1 MKVIHLSS
9 ERTWRGGE
17 QQIAYLIDGSLK
29 AGLEVHAA
37 CRTES
42 AFSTYCKSKDIP
54 HIDLGYKNEFDL
66 SPALKIKYYCKQ
78 HQIDLVHMH
87 SSHSHA
93 IGVWSKILGNPAD
106 LILSRRVDFPVKDNF
121 ASRFKFNY
129 PKIKAI
135 VSISAKIQEIIAPD
149 IKRQDVLHTV
159 HSGIDPSRFEH
170 ATNAGVLH
178 QDFGIDDNIK
188 LVGNISAVADHK
200 DYFTFIDTAEKVL
213 AERKDVK
220 FLIIGDGPL
229 NAEIKDRINQS
240 AFKDGI
246 VMTGFRHDIPAIIQ
260 ELDVFLITS
269 KTEGLGT
276 TILDAFANR
285 VPVVATKAGGIPEAV
300 IHQETG
306 LLSNVG
312 DSQSLASHVVQTLDD
327 KDKTNQRIHHAYEK
341 LLREFTIDAMV
352 QGNLEVY
359 KNVLS

>member
-17 QQIAYLIDGSLK
+17 QQIAYLIEGSLR
-29 AGLEVHAA
+29 AGLQVHVA
-37 CRTES
+37 CRTGS
-42 AFSTYCKSKDIP
+42 AFSTYCKNNDIP

-66 SPALKIKYYCKQ
+66 GTAFKIKDYCKE
-78 HQIDLVHMH
+78 HLIDLVHMH

-106 LILSRRVDFPVKDNF
+106 LILSRRVDFPIKDNL

-149 IKRQDVLHTV
+149 IKRQEILHTV
-159 HSGIDPSRFEH
+159 HSGIAPSRFEH
-170 ATNAGVLH
+170 ATNSGILH
-178 QDFGIDDNIK
+178 QAFGIDHNIK

-229 NAEIKDRINQS
+229 NAEIRDRINQS
-240 AFKDGI
+240 NFKDGI
-246 VMTGFRHDIPAIIQ
+246 IMTGFRDDIPAIIQ

-312 DSQSLASHVVQTLDD
+312 DSQSLADQVIQTLDD
-327 KDKTNQRIHHAYEK
+327 KEKTRQRITQAYDK

-352 QGNLEVY
+352 KGNLEVY
-359 KNVLS
+359 KNVLN